1 MNICFQAICHSF
13 CASSF
18 YFLPVCPGLLP
29 LSSLPS
35 PDHCIINTL
44 HFVSFFLP
52 GTDVCPAVSFHKFFK
67 KSVKFCWSP
76 SLIVPNNSL
85 YLNTHYPL
93 GHPSCQPFDK
103 RVTGEPN
110 VFSGCVFNTNPA
122 IISMPYL
129 K

>member
-44 HFVSFFLP
+44 HFVLFFLP

-67 KSVKFCWSP
+67 KSVKQILLVS
-76 SLIVPNNSL
+76 I
-85 YLNTHYPL
+85 LNYPKQQFVL
-93 GHPSCQPFDK
+93 KYTLPIRAPQLSTFRQD
-103 RVTGEPN
+103 REPN
-110 VFSGCVFNTNPA
+110 FFSGCVFNTNPA